1 MAQWLLNVQNEAEK
15 TNNLLLREFC
25 QQLSNYLSHG
35 TTLHYGREKTLEF
48 IRSCLETETISIGIL
63 VSHGLENLIQEEE
76 VCRVCTAQEKQDFL
90 QYTFDAFPNGSP
102 LVERELISCIR
113 LILNIV
119 RTQCVVL
126 SGHILCKLIQFTLG
140 ILRTTN
146 IDLRRETCQLCASK
160 LEAFYNFRPLMK
172 REDRQYTNDGNIIL
186 TQTELDYY
194 RQFLTLMEYQTSLI
208 HELSRKPDQTL
219 QRIFVLELHDLL
231 IRSLTRT
238 VYFYQPFIDFIWKK
252 YSPAV
257 VSFLGSPII
266 DARCIMYVKNN
277 ASDPHLRRIVYRIIL
292 NLICFIAPIGSLR
305 SVSETLFQR
314 LCLSQTTNERSDLLI
329 VLNEVI
335 TSRSIIS
342 LISPPWINA
351 IETTNDS
358 DLSLFRKIISIIAE
372 CSSSD
377 DRTLVNNAYLCLSHC
392 LEQLIKFCDE
402 ALFFDNDEEQ
412 SIRKLYKKFRYPI
425 VPLFINTNNLLN
437 LLKKNET
444 INKNEIYLTSKSST
458 LDKVNY
464 YIYHLKILLKTSD
477 EQHISTVSDIDDAL
491 LQFSSFISNDY

>member
-1 MAQWLLNVQNEAEK
+1 
-15 TNNLLLREFC
+15 
-25 QQLSNYLSHG
+25 
-35 TTLHYGREKTLEF
+35 
-48 IRSCLETETISIGIL
+48 
-63 VSHGLENLIQEEE
+63 
-76 VCRVCTAQEKQDFL
+76 CRVCTAQEKQDFL

-238 VYFYQPFIDFIWKK
+238 VYFYQPFIDFIW
-252 YSPAV
+252 
-257 VSFLGSPII
+257 
-266 DARCIMYVKNN
+266 
-277 ASDPHLRRIVYRIIL
+277 
-292 NLICFIAPIGSLR
+292 
-305 SVSETLFQR
+305 
-314 LCLSQTTNERSDLLI
+314 
-329 VLNEVI
+329 
-335 TSRSIIS
+335 
-342 LISPPWINA
+342 
-351 IETTNDS
+351 
-358 DLSLFRKIISIIAE
+358 
-372 CSSSD
+372 
-377 DRTLVNNAYLCLSHC
+377 
-392 LEQLIKFCDE
+392 
-402 ALFFDNDEEQ
+402 
-412 SIRKLYKKFRYPI
+412 
-425 VPLFINTNNLLN
+425 
-437 LLKKNET
+437 
-444 INKNEIYLTSKSST
+444 
-458 LDKVNY
+458 
-464 YIYHLKILLKTSD
+464 
-477 EQHISTVSDIDDAL
+477 
-491 LQFSSFISNDY
+491 